1 MSSKINWMLNVPFS
15 IFRLKNKFI
24 RIFVN
29 IVQSNT
35 KTPMSFPIAFT
46 CFVLPSASSYAFV
59 SFSAQQV
66 DIFFVTYVTQ
76 KHVFLNRKFCYCSHI
91 DAWSNFSTLC
101 SFRVGMASCCWFL
114 RVSIKYHNNFVSLQ
128 LSCF

>member
-1 MSSKINWMLNVPFS
+1 MLNVPFS

-46 CFVLPSASSYAFV
+46 YFVLLDAKAEYAIKLSASSYAFV
-59 SFSAQQV
+59 SFQHS
-66 DIFFVTYVTQ
+66 
-76 KHVFLNRKFCYCSHI
+76 KL
-91 DAWSNFSTLC
+91 FSL
-101 SFRVGMASCCWFL
+101 
-114 RVSIKYHNNFVSLQ
+114 
-128 LSCF
+128 